1 MAKKTSIGGQALIEG
16 IMMKGPYKTAMA
28 VRKKD
33 GSIDISDVQEKHLKD
48 KCCIFGW
55 PIIRGMVN
63 LIESMRIGYKTMMK
77 SADISGFTDLDEEEP
92 KKSDEDVE
100 NAEAPETAEAVEEVE
115 AVAEKEPVEEKKEEK
130 KDSAFTTIVMMVG
143 AVLGVVLALVLFMY
157 LPSLAFKG
165 IDYLVSA
172 DLSGFR
178 GLIEGVLKMAIF
190 ISYIAIVSLEKD
202 IKRVFMYHG
211 AEHKTIFCYESGKE
225 LTVENVRGFKRFH
238 PRCGTSFMFLMLAI
252 GILVSSV
259 LVIVLPDFIIDRNYI
274 WVPIKILMLPLTCG
288 LGYELIKICGK
299 YDNFITRIIAAPG
312 LWIQRLTTKEPDD
325 GMIEIAIA
333 AVQEVIPEDGSDEL
347 GCGCK

>member
-1 MAKKTSIGGQALIEG
+1 MTKKTSIGGQALIEG

-33 GSIDISDVQEKHLKD
+33 GTIDISEVEEKHLKD

-55 PIIRGMVN
+55 PLIRGMVN
-63 LIESMRIGYKTMMK
+63 LIESMVIGYKTLMR
-77 SADISGFTDLDEEEP
+77 SADISGFTDLEEEETKP
-92 KKSDEDVE
+92 TA
-100 NAEAPETAEAVEEVE
+100 NAETVETTETAETSETGEDTAETVEQP
-115 AVAEKEPVEEKKEEK
+115 KEEEKKE
-130 KDSAFTTIVMMVG
+130 SALTGVIMLIG
-143 AVLGVVLALVLFMY
+143 GVLGVVLALVLFMY

-165 IDYLVSA
+165 IDYLVPY
-172 DLSGFR
+172 DLKMYK
-178 GLIEGVLKMAIF
+178 GLIEGVIKMAIF
-190 ISYIAIVSLEKD
+190 VGYIAVTALEKD

-259 LVIVLPDFIIDRNYI
+259 LVMVLPEFIVSRNYI
-274 WVPIKILMLPLTCG
+274 WVPIKILTLPIVCG

-299 YDNFITRIIAAPG
+299 HDNFVTRIIAAPG

-325 GMIEIAIA
+325 SMIEIAIA
-333 AVQEVIPEDGSDEL
+333 AVQEVIPDDGSDEM
-347 GCGCK
+347 GCCK